1 MRPRLFTLL
10 TVLVAGLS
18 VSAQHVPESSRRAIA
33 SNVIV
38 PQSRSFRNGPAAAV
52 EITRVEARVSILEQ
66 VATTVI
72 DVHLSNPSGV
82 QQEAELILPV
92 PDGAVVRGF
101 DFEGAASEPTAQ
113 LLAREDARE
122 LYNSIVATLR
132 DPALLEFVG
141 YNLIRSSVFPVE
153 AGGTQRIRLTYETLL
168 ARDGGRVDY
177 VLPRSE
183 SVEYTIPWK
192 VHVQVKAAQ
201 AISTVYSP
209 SHAGVTTRLG
219 PQSFEIQLGEK
230 VFAEQPGPF
239 LLSYLLEEAGVSAS
253 LLAFP
258 DPKVGGGYFLL
269 LAGLPAVPAEMG
281 VGMRRDV
288 TLVIDRSG
296 SMNGEKI
303 EQVREA
309 ALQILAGLEEGESF
323 NIVVYNDAVDSFAE
337 RSVPKSPETVQAARE
352 YLKNVKARGG
362 TNIYDAL
369 TEALRSEPQADS
381 LPMLLFLTDGL
392 PTVGSTSEVEIRDLA
407 LKANPFERRI
417 YTFGVG
423 VDVNTP
429 LLEKIATESRASATF
444 VLPHEDVEVKVASVF
459 RRLCGPVLAEPELRV
474 APLESGVLRVQELL
488 PQRLPDLFD
497 GDQLV
502 MIGKYQGEEPLDF
515 TLKGN
520 FLGNQRVFQFNF
532 DLGRA
537 TTRNAFVPRLWAS
550 RKIALLIDAVRQL
563 GAARTPYGGQVEE
576 AGLEELVNEIVILS
590 KEFGIL
596 TEYTAFLAREGI
608 ALDNFAGWAATCTDN
623 LRDRAMNT
631 RSGLSSVNQDLNNGQ
646 QRRQVVLNGGNRFYD
661 ENMNRVAIT
670 SVQQVCDLA
679 FFRRGDNWV
688 DSRLLGDEK
697 GGDAPREIEFGSP
710 EFLELATRLADE
722 NRQGCISLQ
731 GDILLQ
737 IDGQPVLIKG
747 PQQP

>member
-1 MRPRLFTLL
+1 MRYSTFCLLVLL
-10 TVLVAGLS
+10 TAGLT
-18 VSAQHVPESSRRAIA
+18 VSAQHVPEASQRPLA
-33 SNVIV
+33 SNVVV
-38 PQSRSFRNGPAAAV
+38 PQSRSFRANAAATV
-52 EITRVEARVSILEQ
+52 VITRVEARVHILEQ

-72 DVHLSNPSGV
+72 DVHLSNPGGV

-101 DFEGAASEPTAQ
+101 DFEGAASEPTAE
-113 LLAREDARE
+113 LLDREQARL
-122 LYNSIVATLR
+122 LYDSIVAKLR

-168 ARDGGRVDY
+168 TRDGGRVDY

-183 SVEYTIPWK
+183 SVEYMIPWQ

-209 SHAGVTTRLG
+209 SHSGATTRLG
-219 PQSFEIQLGEK
+219 PQSFEIQLGEQI
-230 VFAEQPGPF
+230 FAEQPGPF
-239 LLSYLLEEAGVSAS
+239 LLSYLLEEEGVSAS

-258 DPKVGGGYFLL
+258 DPKIGGGYFLL
-269 LAGLPAVPAEMG
+269 LAGLPAAPEEMG
-281 VGMRRDV
+281 QGMRRDV
-288 TLVIDRSG
+288 TLVLDRSG

-323 NIVVYNDAVDSFAE
+323 NIIVYNDAVDSFAE
-337 RSVPKSPETVQAARE
+337 HSVLKSPETVEAARE
-352 YLKNVKARGG
+352 YLKTVKARGG
-362 TNIYDAL
+362 TNIYGAL
-369 TEALRSEPQADS
+369 TEALRSEPQAES

-407 LKANPFERRI
+407 LHANPYERRI

-429 LLEKIATESRASATF
+429 LLEKIATESRAAATF

-474 APLESGVLRVQELL
+474 APQASGVLRVRELL

-502 MIGKYQGEEPLDF
+502 MIGKYLGDEPLDF

-520 FLGNQRVFQFNF
+520 FLGNQRVFQFTF
-532 DLGRA
+532 DLARA

-563 GAARTPYGGQVEE
+563 GAVRTQYGTQGKE
-576 AGLEELVNEIVILS
+576 AGLEELVTEIVKLS

-596 TEYTAFLAREGI
+596 TEYTAFLAREGVT
-608 ALDNFAGWAATCTDN
+608 LDTFEGWAATCEDN

-646 QRRQVVLNGGNRFYD
+646 QRRQVVLNGGNFFYD
-661 ENMNRVAIT
+661 ENMNRAAIT

-688 DSRLLGDEK
+688 DSRLLGNEA
-697 GGDAPREIEFGSP
+697 GEAPREIVFGSV

-722 NRQGCISLQ
+722 NRQGCIALQ
-731 GDILLQ
+731 GDILLE